1 MGCKNSKT
9 ENNQPPPT
17 AISPTSPNRK
27 KPDSNDRYCKCV
39 DKSTSKSFVCPVCR
53 KIKIKVKNDVR
64 QVQRK
69 QKKISLPPT
78 TLRKRTTSHE
88 EIEENTQ
95 DYTQDYT
102 PPTDH
107 STSRANPQQHS
118 PQQPFNSKKIEKTE
132 SEEEQIGYDSTDSIK
147 RAGSLQRRSE
157 QFLVVSH
164 KVSEMV
170 DISK

>member
-1 MGCKNSKT
+1 M
-9 ENNQPPPT
+9 
-17 AISPTSPNRK
+17 
-27 KPDSNDRYCKCV
+27 
-39 DKSTSKSFVCPVCR
+39 
-53 KIKIKVKNDVR
+53 
-64 QVQRK
+64 QRK

-78 TLRKRTTSHE
+78 TLRKRTTSQE
-88 EIEENTQ
+88 DIEENEEN
-95 DYTQDYT
+95 TQDYT

-107 STSRANPQQHS
+107 SISRANPQQHS